1 MPDPAGSLSHLLVLG
16 RVDDKPL
23 RRRGGGGNPKIRP
36 VERRAHG
43 RAILGQTKDA
53 FEQADDGRALFAR
66 DELEALG
73 SFITLVGG
81 PAIYPLKVES
91 LEQRTSPRT
100 APKLPKWL
108 LMSVHPA
115 TDDEPER
122 AVVWVADSYREAFL
136 KLFED
141 YLDDAKVS
149 TRARREKWATP
160 EGNPRNVALVANIAT
175 IRATVLRDLWQ
186 STGEPPTAG
195 RHWWELWLEPTED
208 GLVLVRRFADAYRLT
223 VLEGSLQLGN
233 RVVAWINATWAELE
247 LLPFTAVPLAEIRR
261 PHFVDTI
268 EDLSDEEQDEYV
280 VELASRVTAALPG
293 APVVCHLDTGV
304 ARTHKLLVDSLDPAD
319 LHDVIGSSGF
329 DIQGHGTNM
338 AGLALFGSLDAMLL
352 GTGPVQL
359 THRLE
364 SVRVLPNPGEVQT
377 LPRDYGTVTVQAV
390 ALPEATAD
398 RRRVFCMPVSTDPD
412 GPGQPTLWSATID
425 ALAVGTDVVRDG
437 AQLQLLGAP
446 DPSAARLLVVSAGN
460 VEHFV
465 TDHLEESDT
474 AAIDDPGQAWNAL
487 TVGAHTDLT
496 EAPNHPDYRGW
507 RALAPAGELSPHS
520 RTSLLYEPR
529 WPLKPDIC
537 MEGGNV
543 LTDGASMFEPNL
555 PLLTLRTTGHANDL
569 ALSRANATSAATA
582 QAARLAA
589 LAMHRYPSY
598 WPESIRGLLA
608 HAAEWTPAMRGTL
621 DEQRRVGKRQQF
633 QMLRRYGWG
642 VPTEDSVLA
651 STRQAVTLVTQDE
664 FVPFEGEYYAMRR
677 FRLHSLPW
685 PTDALVAVGS
695 GDVRLRVTLSYFVEP
710 SPSRRGWRQRYSYA
724 SHGLRF
730 EIKNPTETPGEFIRR
745 VGKAAADDEAGTTS
759 SSSGSE
765 RWLVGTGQRNVGSL
779 HQDIWEGS
787 GQELAA
793 SGYVAVYPVGGWW
806 KRNSRKDRL
815 DRPVRYSLLISLAT
829 PSQGVDLY
837 TPIATELRVP
847 IVNEIVVD

>member
-1 MPDPAGSLSHLLVLG
+1 MPHLLVLG
-16 RVDDKPL
+16 RVDDEPL
-23 RRRGGGGNPKIRP
+23 RRRGGGGNAKIRP

-43 RAILGQTKDA
+43 RAILSETHDA
-53 FEQADDGRALFAR
+53 FEQADDRRALFAR

-81 PAIYPLKVES
+81 QAIYPLKVES
-91 LEQRTSPRT
+91 LEQRTRHRT
-100 APKLPKWL
+100 SPKLPKWL

-115 TDDEPER
+115 TGGEPER
-122 AVVWVADSYREAFL
+122 AVVWVADASRESFL
-136 KLFED
+136 KLFQD

-149 TRARREKWATP
+149 TKAQRGRWVTP
-160 EGNPRNVALVANIAT
+160 EGNPRNVELVANIAV

-186 STGEPPTAG
+186 STGEPLQFGTQ
-195 RHWWELWLEPTED
+195 WWEVWLEPTDD
-208 GLVLVRRFADAYRLT
+208 GLALLRRFAAAYGLT
-223 VLEGSLQLGN
+223 LLERTLRLGN
-233 RVVAWINATWAELE
+233 RVVAWINATWADLE
-247 LLPFTAVPLAEIRR
+247 LLPFTAVPLAEVRR
-261 PHFVDTI
+261 PQFVDTI
-268 EDLSDEEQDEYV
+268 EDLTVQEQDEYV
-280 VELASRVTAALPG
+280 VDLAGRVYAAPQD
-293 APVVCHLDTGV
+293 APAVCHLDTGV
-304 ARTHKLLVDSLDPAD
+304 ARTHALLAGSLDPAD
-319 LHDVIGSSGF
+319 LHDVIGGSGF
-329 DIQGHGTNM
+329 DVQGHGTKM
-338 AGLALFGSLDAMLL
+338 AGLALFGALDATLL
-352 GTGPVQL
+352 ATGPLQL

-364 SVRVLPNPGEVQT
+364 SVRMLPNPGEPQT

-390 ALPEATAD
+390 ALPEATTD
-398 RRRVFCMPVSTDPD
+398 RHRVFCMPVSTDPD

-425 ALAVGTDVVRDG
+425 ALAVGTDVVRDE
-437 AQLQLLGAP
+437 AQLQLLSAP
-446 DPSAARLLVVSAGN
+446 DPLAARLFVVSAGN
-460 VEHFV
+460 VKHFV
-465 TDHLEESDT
+465 ADHLAESDT

-496 EAPNHPDYRGW
+496 HSPSHPDYRGW
-507 RALAPAGELSPHS
+507 RALAPTGELSPHS
-520 RTSLLYEPR
+520 RTSLLYEPK

-555 PLLTLRTTGHANDL
+555 PTLSLRTTGHANDL
-569 ALSRANATSAATA
+569 ALGAANATSAATA

-589 LAMHRYPSY
+589 LAMHRYPGY
-598 WPESIRGLLA
+598 WPESIRGLLV

-621 DEQRRVGKRQQF
+621 DHERRVGKRQQF

-642 VPTEDSVLA
+642 VPTEDSVLS
-651 STRQAVTLVTQDE
+651 STRHAVTLVTQDE
-664 FVPFEGEYYAMRR
+664 FVPFEGKAYAMRR

-685 PTDALVAVGS
+685 PTDALAAIAAA
-695 GDVRLRVTLSYFVEP
+695 DVRLRVTLSYFIEP

-730 EIKNPTETPGEFIRR
+730 EIKNPTETPAEFIRR
-745 VGKAAADDEAGTTS
+745 VGRAAADDEAGTTS
-759 SSSGSE
+759 TSSGSE
-765 RWLVGTGQRNVGSL
+765 RWLVGVGQRNVGSL

-806 KRNSRKDRL
+806 KRNGRKDRL
-815 DRPVRYSLLISLAT
+815 DLPVRYSLLISLAT

-847 IVNEIVVD
+847 IVSEIVIE